1 MSKFVEIGDTS
12 EDTTDSG
19 NMLTLF
25 AVFIIL
31 TVCSYVIYSG
41 MEDQN
46 SDSDLSDDFSDSD
59 EKINEDDYERKLA
72 IPDESSEEE

>member
-1 MSKFVEIGDTS
+1 
-12 EDTTDSG
+12 
-19 NMLTLF
+19 MLTLF

-41 MEDQN
+41 MEDQG
-46 SDSDLSDDFSDSD
+46 SDSDLSDDISDSD